1 MNEENKEKKEEII
14 NDQNNV
20 SNSNVNDSS
29 GKCVCSSGNS
39 ENIKEDEL
47 KKLNDTIIELNNR
60 LKYSQ
65 AEMINYRK
73 RKDEE
78 TANMLKYANQD
89 LILELIGIADNFER
103 AIKLDDNNLDDSLS
117 KFLAGFKI
125 IYSHLME
132 TLKKFGVEEI
142 ETVGKEFD
150 PSYHEALMVVNN
162 VEKPDDTVVECLLK
176 GYTLKGKVIRA
187 AKVIVNKLD

>member
-89 LILELIGIADNFER
+89 LILELIDIADNFER
-103 AIKLDDNNLDDSLS
+103 AIKLDDNNLEDSLS

-150 PSYHEALMVVNN
+150 PSCHEALMAVNN